1 MGRPLQGAQSGRF
14 CFRALGTGALQ
25 TGGDTSS
32 EIVPLALPPVRCYIV
47 AVAQTLEVLT
57 HLGRP
62 GLSPETGLFAYL
74 APKNTDGQIDHF
86 WRVACLHRFWLCKWT
101 AKSPCRDWTVTGA
114 LRKLPSRWR
123 GEGGWSA
130 AFPVRKAETTYSR
143 FLIPTSPASFK
154 IRPFSTSL
162 PRARF
167 VAGVIHPSGC
177 RVQGSR

>member
-1 MGRPLQGAQSGRF
+1 M
-14 CFRALGTGALQ
+14 GTGALQ

-47 AVAQTLEVLT
+47 AVAQTLEVHH
-57 HLGRP
+57 HLGAT
-62 GLSPETGLFAYL
+62 GLSPETVAFAYL
-74 APKNTDGQIDHF
+74 DQKNPGGQIDHF
-86 WRVACLHRFWLCKWT
+86 WRLACLHRFWLCMRP

-123 GEGGWSA
+123 GEGGWQA
-130 AFPVRKAETTYSR
+130 AFRGRKAEITYSR
-143 FLIPTSPASFK
+143 FLIPTSPAALRS
-154 IRPFSTSL
+154 RPRSL
-162 PRARF
+162 SLFFAYS